1 MAGEDDDCGL
11 SANEEA
17 LSPNGESLTRRRSL
31 ASSNRGPRS
40 KRAKYAAAACY
51 ECKKR
56 KLKCVKLDTE
66 EECQRCISGGVR
78 CIFGQAPPEDDNAS
92 VRENIRSR
100 RKSRHSSQPRDDIR
114 SELSML
120 REQVASLA
128 NTVGKLAANK
138 TCQAPSASP
147 GSQYHLP
154 PHENASSQEAKE
166 PKQPQFV
173 GPTRSA
179 FSLKVAETSLTKM
192 GISANDSAAE
202 TVNESLDPTRYPTPE
217 QSEASQW
224 VQGTDVLLTISLDE
238 FVRLLE
244 VFEEEVEIVYPF
256 VDTRELISKSAAI
269 RAYVEENSDFTAATA
284 SSAPST
290 GVEIK
295 DVILARIAVAISMVV
310 ESHGKNPTSNK
321 LVEPVKQLIYQF
333 SIDADV
339 DLKVVQIMAMISI
352 YYFFSDEE
360 LLAWRNIGIA
370 ARGALEMGLHQKMSL
385 NDNFPDPEKRGL
397 AVRVF
402 WCVYVLD
409 RRWSFGTSLSF
420 ALADRDID
428 PNLPEPSE
436 DFRYLRCLIDYGR
449 LCSKAWDALPPF
461 GAPTQSIPKD
471 TVAFL
476 DFTAQSWL
484 NSIPP
489 DLQLRHPRHGGISTT
504 QSRAVRRLRALL
516 YLRGNHIRTM
526 IHRHHVIS
534 SASIEA
540 DIGKARLVVDIAI
553 DSISVLVH
561 LSETSN
567 IYERQQSAFN
577 YFLLSALAIIFLAVC
592 HGSRIFA
599 EPCRESFLVAV
610 ELVKGF
616 SRQGTSSRR
625 LWKSIRGLLP
635 LAQRIGL
642 RDDLNSAQGVD
653 LNSRVPRHDSTDS
666 SYVLD
671 MVVEERQS
679 GQPVVMGPDLSH
691 LPPAQPTSLN
701 ADFGTAAPDAFALS
715 NDLMFLFDAFGQT
728 DDVWANGMQEYTG
741 GDEQQPP
748 LSGEEEI
755 SRHFWGLI

>member
-1 MAGEDDDCGL
+1 MVGEDDEFGL
-11 SANEEA
+11 SANEEEA
-17 LSPNGESLTRRRSL
+17 LSLNGEPLTRRRSL

-56 KLKCVKLDTE
+56 KLKCVKSDTE

-78 CIFGQAPPEDDNAS
+78 CIFGPAPPQEDNAG
-92 VRENIRSR
+92 VRENVRSR
-100 RKSRHSSQPRDDIR
+100 RKSRHNSQPRDDIR

-138 TCQAPSASP
+138 SCQAPSASP
-147 GSQYHLP
+147 GSQHQLP
-154 PHENASSQEAKE
+154 PHENASSQGAKE
-166 PKQPQFV
+166 PKQPQFD

-192 GISANDSAAE
+192 GISANDPAPE

-224 VQGTDVLLTISLDE
+224 MQGTDVLLTISLDE

-284 SSAPST
+284 STAPST

-321 LVEPVKQLIYQF
+321 LVDPVKQLIYQF

-397 AVRVF
+397 A
-402 WCVYVLD
+402 
-409 RRWSFGTSLSF
+409 
-420 ALADRDID
+420 
-428 PNLPEPSE
+428 SE

-489 DLQLRHPRHGGISTT
+489 DLQLRHPQHGGISTT

-540 DIGKARLVVDIAI
+540 DIEKARLVVDIAI

-577 YFLLSALAIIFLAVC
+577 YFLLSALAVIFLAVC

-642 RDDLNSAQGVD
+642 RGDVNSVQGVD
-653 LNSRVPRHDSTDS
+653 LNSRVPRHDPTDS

-671 MVVEERQS
+671 TGVEERQS

-691 LPPAQPTSLN
+691 LPPAQPMSLN

-728 DDVWANGMQEYTG
+728 DDVWASGMQEYTG